1 MRSRFEIWHFLC
13 CRIPCLPLR
22 WVLVIPFVLQTVGA
36 AALVGYL
43 SYGSGERTVIAL
55 IDRLMDEKSDRI
67 QDQLN
72 VYLNIPRQFVQINRL
87 TIEQKSLNLNN
98 SNQLKEYFRQQIQTF
113 PALTSLGWR
122 NVQGKQVFAIRNS
135 LKHPIRNQTGNLAP
149 SESLIILENRAASSS
164 WYQAAAK
171 TGKQTWTP
179 ISADAVFSLP
189 GMNFSTPVY
198 QTGKFQGVLTSGIL
212 LSDLS
217 RKLKSL
223 RFSSTGQVL
232 IIERS
237 GDLVASSTE
246 EQVFARS
253 VTDNS
258 LVRLRITDSQ
268 NQVNRLLGQYLF
280 NQWHDLNQIQAPQ
293 HFDLWVEGRKL
304 LAQVAPF
311 RDGYGL
317 DWLVVTVIPESD
329 FMAEIQA
336 SRRVTILLCLLIL
349 GVAIASGTFMASRF
363 SFRMNR
369 LNQLSDAIAAG
380 NLSAR
385 LPADSPVV
393 EVRSVA
399 RSFNLMAD
407 QLQSLFD
414 RFENALQE
422 SEERFTTIFR
432 ASPDPISITSL
443 AEERFLEVN
452 HRMVEFYGYSREEFI
467 GRTATELGLW
477 ASLTVRQ
484 QFTQLFQKQG
494 RVDNLEVT
502 FSTKSGELKVVLLSA
517 KLCNLQGLD
526 AVITIARD
534 ISDHKKTEL
543 ALRQSEAKFSEL
555 AAASPAVIYTLLVSD
570 REGMQFEYLSPAAQ
584 EIHEIPIAD
593 LLRDGSLILNQI
605 VPEDLIRYQ
614 EAAHHARET
623 GEQFQCEFRI
633 ITPSGK
639 TKWLSVNSRS
649 QRRETGEFVWHG
661 ITIDIT
667 DRKIAEIAFQETEAR
682 YRILSEICPVA
693 IFRFDRPLNCVYVN
707 DRWSEMTGRT
717 KESALGRGWMEALHP
732 EEREQLITKWT
743 EGLTQLVPGGFI
755 LNQSEGRHLRPDGTT
770 NWYYVQVVQEI
781 DSFGRLVGYIGTLT
795 DISDRKKAEA
805 ALQES
810 EARFQTLVKNM
821 PGMIYRYF
829 PGNHDRFGLFTYVSS
844 GSYELVELQ
853 PEQILQDANALWSL
867 IHPEDFPSL
876 QQSVTCAVQ
885 NCSSWQWEGRLT
897 TPSGKLKW
905 IQGNSRP
912 QNTQYGV
919 VWDGLLI
926 DISDRKFAE
935 QELQQAKKAAE
946 TANQA
951 KSEFLANM
959 SHELRTPLNAIL
971 GFAQLMHRDTSLNS
985 DYQRYIKIIEDR
997 GNYLLKLINE
1007 ILDLSKIEAG
1017 RLTLEKEAIDLF
1029 DLLQSLHTNFSQQ
1042 VNQEEVQIYLEIL
1055 SKVPQYIITDG
1066 QKLQQVLINLIGNAI
1081 KFTNKGS
1088 VTLRVSSQENNSPTS
1103 DCHITL
1109 NFEVQDTGVGIA
1121 QEDLQI
1127 IFDAFAQAQA
1137 GKQTQEGTGLGLAIS
1152 RKLVRLMGGEITVS
1166 STLGEGSTF
1175 GFAIPVQETTESPV
1189 PPQQQVI
1196 GLAPNQEKLDV
1207 AEKLTREHLAV
1218 MPHDWIVELHQASR
1232 ACNQK
1237 AIKYLITQI
1246 PTEYL
1251 FLAKGLEQFNQDFDF
1266 DKIMELTN
1274 F

>member
-1 MRSRFEIWHFLC
+1 MRSRFEIWRFLYS
-13 CRIPCLPLR
+13 RIPCLPLW
-22 WVLVIPFVLQTVGA
+22 WVLMIPFLLQTVGTT
-36 AALVGYL
+36 ALLGYL
-43 SYGSGERTVIAL
+43 SYGHGERAVIDL
-55 IDRLMDEKSDRI
+55 IDRLMDERSDRI

-72 VYLNIPRQFVQINRL
+72 AYLNIPRQFVQINRL
-87 TIEQKSLNLNN
+87 TIEQKSLNINN
-98 SNQLKEYFRQQIQTF
+98 SNQLKQYFQQQIQTF
-113 PALTSLGWR
+113 PALTSLSWGS
-122 NVQGKQVFAIRNS
+122 VQGNQVFA
-135 LKHPIRNQTGNLAP
+135 PPG
-149 SESLIILENRAASSS
+149 SLIVLKDDNAVKAGR
-164 WYQAAAK
+164 
-171 TGKQTWTP
+171 QTWTP
-179 ISADAVFSLP
+179 IYPDAVLSRP

-217 RKLKSL
+217 RRLKSL

-232 IIERS
+232 ILERS
-237 GDLVASSTE
+237 GNLVASSTE
-246 EQVFARS
+246 EQVFVRD
-253 VTDNS
+253 VKGNS
-258 LVRLRITDSQ
+258 LVRLRVTDSQ
-268 NQVNRLLGQYLF
+268 NQVTRLLGQHLF
-280 NQWHDLNQIQAPQ
+280 SQWHDLNQIQTPE
-293 HFDLWVEGRKL
+293 HFDLWVEDRRL
-304 LAQVAPF
+304 FAQVTPF

-329 FMAEIQA
+329 FMGEIQA
-336 SRRVTILLCLLIL
+336 GRRTTVLLCLLTL
-349 GVAIASGTFMASRF
+349 VVAIGSGTFMANRF

-380 NLSAR
+380 NLGAR

-393 EVRSVA
+393 EVRDVA
-399 RSFNLMAD
+399 QSFNLMAD

-443 AEERFLEVN
+443 AEGRFLEVN
-452 HRMVEFYGYSREEFI
+452 NRMIEFYGYSREELI
-467 GRTATELGLW
+467 GRTAVELGFW
-477 ASLTVRQ
+477 TNVAVRQ
-484 QFTQLFQKQG
+484 QFKRLLHKQR

-517 KLCNLQGLD
+517 ELCNLQGLD
-526 AVITIARD
+526 AVIVITRD
-534 ISDHKKTEL
+534 ISDRKKTEL

-555 AAASPAVIYTLLVSD
+555 AAASPAVIYTLLVKD
-570 REGMQFEYLSPAAQ
+570 RECMQFEYLSPAAE

-605 VPEDLIRYQ
+605 VPEDMISYQ
-614 EAAHHARET
+614 KAVDHTWKT
-623 GEQFQCEFRI
+623 GEQFQAECRI

-639 TKWLSVNSRS
+639 TKWLSMNSRP
-649 QRRETGEFVWHG
+649 QRRETGEVVCHG

-667 DRKIAEIAFQETEAR
+667 DRKTAEMAFQESEAR
-682 YRILSEICPVA
+682 YRILSEVCPVA

-707 DRWSEMTGRT
+707 DRWSEMTGRS
-717 KESALGRGWMEALHP
+717 KESALGMGWIEALHP
-732 EEREQLITKWT
+732 EEREQLLSKFA
-743 EGLTQLVPGGFI
+743 EGLTRSVPGGLI
-755 LNQSEGRHLRPDGTT
+755 LNQGEGRHLRPDGTT

-781 DSFGRLVGYIGTLT
+781 DSLGRVVGYIGTLT

-810 EARFQTLVKNM
+810 ETRFQTLVKNM

-829 PGNHDRFGLFTYVSS
+829 PGNQDHFGLFTYVSS

-876 QQSVTCAVQ
+876 QESVTYAVQ

-946 TANQA
+946 SANRA

-971 GFAQLMHRDTSLNS
+971 GFAQLMNRDSSLTS
-985 DYQRYIKIIEDR
+985 DRQRYIKTIHDN

-1007 ILDLSKIEAG
+1007 ILDFSKIEAG
-1017 RLTLEKEAIDLF
+1017 RQTLKNQAINLF
-1029 DLLQSLHTNFSQQ
+1029 DLLQSLHSNFSQQ
-1042 VNQEEVQIYLEIL
+1042 INQEELQIYLEIL
-1055 SKVPQYIITDG
+1055 PEVPQYIITDG

-1081 KFTNKGS
+1081 KFTHRGS
-1088 VTLRVSSQENNSPTS
+1088 VILRVSTLENILPTS
-1103 DCHITL
+1103 DCQINL
-1109 NFEVQDTGVGIA
+1109 YFEVQDTGVGIA
-1121 QEDLQI
+1121 ESDLSI

-1137 GKQTQEGTGLGLAIS
+1137 GKQIQEGTGLGLAIS
-1152 RKLVRLMGGEITVS
+1152 RKLIKLMGGEITVH

-1175 GFAIPVQETTESPV
+1175 RFTIPVQETTESSDAPQQ
-1189 PPQQQVI
+1189 PQQQVI
-1196 GLAPNQEKLDV
+1196 GLAPEEKLVV
-1207 AEKLTREHLAV
+1207 AEKLTREHLVV
-1218 MPHDWIVELHQASR
+1218 MPDDWIVELHQASR
-1232 ACNQK
+1232 ACHRK
-1237 AIKYLITQI
+1237 AIKQLITQI
-1246 PTEYL
+1246 PPEYS
-1251 FLAKGLEQFNQDFDF
+1251 FLAKGLERLNQDFDF
-1266 DKIMELTN
+1266 DKIMELTG